1 MTPSLVVRALRSQQ
15 GKDVPIY
22 TSFIRGEELLQVAT
36 IDRISRSI
44 SGQLQGFQRGQI
56 KRHIT
61 GIVEFLDSGPVVF
74 PNAIILAFSSRVKF
88 VRSRGREPDGAS
100 AGGEI
105 GTLYIPKIVSDR
117 GAAWIVDGQ
126 QRALALSKSKNRSMV
141 IPVVGFLAED
151 LAEQRAQF
159 ILLNKARPL
168 PSRLVDEL
176 LPEVDGYL
184 PRDLSTRKLPSALVD
199 KLNRSAR
206 SPFHA
211 LIRRASDGPEAC
223 GVVNDRALVTAI
235 RKQIESPL
243 GALSGFRKS
252 AAREADTEAMYQALV
267 DFWGAVKHAFPEAWG
282 LEPTQ
287 SRLMHSVGIEAMSSL
302 MDSLYMRMSGDS
314 EPSEFLRHSL
324 NAIAP
329 YCSWHRGRW
338 PDIGKDWN
346 ELQYTPRDVRE
357 LTGQLV
363 RLDLELNRKAQHA

>member
-1 MTPSLVVRALRSQQ
+1 MTDRVVVRALRSRQ
-15 GKDVPIY
+15 GENVPIY
-22 TSFIRGEELLQVAT
+22 TSFIRGGELLQIAT
-36 IDRISRSI
+36 VDRISRSI

-56 KRHIT
+56 KRHVT
-61 GIVEFLDSGPVVF
+61 AIVDFLDSGPVVF
-74 PNAIILAFSSRVKF
+74 PNAIILALSSRVKF
-88 VRSRGREPDGAS
+88 VRSRGKEPDGAS

-105 GTLYIPKIVSDR
+105 GTLYIPKVINDR

-126 QRALALSKSKNRSMV
+126 QRALALSKSKNRNIV
-141 IPVVGFLAED
+141 VPVVGFLAED

-168 PSRLVDEL
+168 PPRLVDEL
-176 LPEVDGYL
+176 LPEVDAFL
-184 PRDLSTRKLPSALVD
+184 PRDLATRQLPSALVD

-211 LIRRASDGPEAC
+211 LIRRASDGPDAR

-235 RKQIESPL
+235 RKRIESPL
-243 GALSGFRKS
+243 GALSAFRKS

-267 DFWGAVKHAFPEAWG
+267 DFWGAVKHAFPNAWG
-282 LEPTQ
+282 LEPTE

-302 MDSLYMRMSGDS
+302 MDSLYMRMPSDS
-314 EPSEFLRHSL
+314 EPTEFLRRSL
-324 NAIAP
+324 HAIAP

-338 PDIGKDWN
+338 PDIGKSWN

-357 LTGQLV
+357 LTEQLV
-363 RLDLELNRKAQHA
+363 RLDSELNRKALHA